1 MRVLSRILGSGWERA
16 NDSDSGGS
24 GGLGRLRKHWSP
36 KSQFKRRF
44 KRRQS
49 PRATRTDPDRGQ
61 TDGLDVERISWEASP
76 PGSSSHYRH
85 IPLVL
90 LSVV

>member
-1 MRVLSRILGSGWERA
+1 MRALSRILGSGWERA
-16 NDSDSGGS
+16 SDSDSGGS